1 MVDDMEGLA
10 ERRCEP
16 CRGGVPPLA
25 PARAE
30 ELAASIPG
38 WRLEDGATRLAR
50 RFTFLDFVEAMRFVN
65 RVADLAEEQGHHPD
79 ILIHWNTV
87 DLVLWTHKIGGLH
100 ENDFILAAKIQK
112 LLEEDPDT
120 AEAG

>member
-10 ERRCEP
+10 ERRCVP

-25 PARAE
+25 ADAAG
-30 ELAASIPG
+30 ELARSVPG
-38 WRLEDGATRLAR
+38 WRLEENATRLAR
-50 RFTFLDFVEAMRFVN
+50 GFRFRDFVEAMKFVN

-79 ILIHWNTV
+79 ILIHWNAV

-112 LLEEDPDT
+112 LLEEDPET